1 MIGEKEYLVTPRGEN
16 LEGALLRSPRAIA
29 LANSGTNCM
38 QVIFTL
44 PLGESGSKARRGPS
58 PVATASEA
66 RLEKVSYNHVAA
78 TYSKT
83 ISPSTRLRGE
93 GGDNFE
99 RTNSNSISSKG
110 ERARFFRWI
119 ERKRPSSP
127 IISRA
132 VVRSNKTPS
141 NRSAI
146 TLLEIILALS
156 LTVLA
161 SALIGGLIQIY
172 QGQLEIAKDNIRQ
185 TRVARAVLTM
195 MADDVRSVLR
205 DYQNDDA
212 KTLESFLTA
221 SASGKAGQSSGGGQS
236 GGGSQGQSPTT
247 GQSPSSLTGATGTG
261 TASPSAASLGTTD
274 ATAVPTPA
282 PPPGLIGTDSVIE
295 IDVSRPPRP
304 DEYIGETKSLFDPR
318 IVDIPSDSKKV
329 TYFVQAP
336 QLYGIQDPLNQIAG
350 ADPLKNTGL
359 VRRSLDRAVTQWAN
373 QQAQTQQLQTTG
385 QIIAPE
391 IVALSFSYFDG
402 LQWVTAWDSSTQGL
416 PWAVQITIAMQ
427 HARFAREAPIVAGT
441 PLASLITLPK
451 TETGLETYSTLVVI
465 PGVQLLKTPAE
476 QTPTTDSA
484 TSATSSL
491 GF

>member
-1 MIGEKEYLVTPRGEN
+1 MIVTPSMIRVRSHHLRMGLVARRAAIRPLDFN
-16 LEGALLRSPRAIA
+16 IYRLGLRSG
-29 LANSGTNCM
+29 LTK
-38 QVIFTL
+38 
-44 PLGESGSKARRGPS
+44 PL
-58 PVATASEA
+58 
-66 RLEKVSYNHVAA
+66 
-78 TYSKT
+78 
-83 ISPSTRLRGE
+83 
-93 GGDNFE
+93 
-99 RTNSNSISSKG
+99 
-110 ERARFFRWI
+110 
-119 ERKRPSSP
+119 RP
-127 IISRA
+127 
-132 VVRSNKTPS
+132 
-141 NRSAI
+141 AI

-247 GQSPSSLTGATGTG
+247 GQASPSLTGTGTG